1 MSFISQFPKRWF
13 DVDGKSTLM
22 PNLTKRITIPAD
34 VLNNTTLYMEYMVE
48 DGERPDQISEKLYDT
63 DQYWWLVLMANKITN
78 IYEQWPRMD
87 ESIYAEM
94 ENLDDPYAI
103 SHYVHP
109 DGSYADIEGLM
120 YLYNVPLE
128 YDPRLSN
135 LNLSGNGPYI
145 HTIIVNEPIIF
156 DEQDTSVPDTLTLTE
171 SGGIAT
177 RMSVMTSSSFAGWVS
192 CSGGVSI
199 NGDSIPGR
207 FPSSY
212 YSPPFTVTVTT
223 PSVDTIMMRTDKSDP
238 FDRKVSSYKITDST
252 GSEVLSILNPNPL
265 PSRASDAKIAQRF
278 NLRPVS
284 YIDHAME
291 TNERKRRIR
300 LIDPDHIEVFA
311 QYLETVLDE

>member
-135 LNLSGNGPYI
+135 LNLSGND
-145 HTIIVNEPIIF
+145 HTF
-156 DEQDTSVPDTLTLTE
+156 
-171 SGGIAT
+171 T
-177 RMSVMTSSSFAGWVS
+177 R
-192 CSGGVSI
+192 
-199 NGDSIPGR
+199 
-207 FPSSY
+207 
-212 YSPPFTVTVTT
+212 
-223 PSVDTIMMRTDKSDP
+223 
-238 FDRKVSSYKITDST
+238 
-252 GSEVLSILNPNPL
+252 
-265 PSRASDAKIAQRF
+265 
-278 NLRPVS
+278 
-284 YIDHAME
+284 
-291 TNERKRRIR
+291 
-300 LIDPDHIEVFA
+300 
-311 QYLETVLDE
+311 